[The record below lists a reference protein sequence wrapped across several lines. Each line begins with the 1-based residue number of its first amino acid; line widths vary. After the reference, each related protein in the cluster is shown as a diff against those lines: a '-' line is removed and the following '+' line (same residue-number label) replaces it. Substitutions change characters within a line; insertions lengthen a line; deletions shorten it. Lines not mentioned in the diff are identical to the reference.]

1 MEAFPQWIIIL
12 IGTIVLSRV
21 VTLLARRFGL
31 PSISIQ
37 LLIGILLGPSLLNLL
52 GGPIVLG
59 TWGSPSPGPL
69 HTILKIL
76 AEIGLIQLMFLAGL
90 EVDWRELKKS
100 LKSSFSVGAW
110 GFGLIGLSVAI
121 LTRLFVDRWSEA
133 LAMSA
138 IVSATSFGI
147 SIYYFSE
154 IKVLSLRVAPM
165 VSGAAILSGLL
176 AFLLMI
182 ASQATNYAATYGAF
196 KMTIAVSW
204 FVVKLIMFFAVTYFL
219 TSRFLR
225 LNVKTGFQKRHRQ
238 MLIGYLL
245 LVASLYAW
253 AAIHFGSFASVG
265 VASLGGGLLAASNP
279 EVKEKVA
286 KGFESTLASILLGIL
301 FLVIGMEMNLKAAEG
316 SIILLTVLL
325 VVVVGAKLVGVLIAG
340 YRADESSSDRL
351 LITIGILPQG
361 EMGILIAAY
370 LFSRGL
376 VDPSSFNWAVIV
388 VVVLT
393 MITPIVMMVGQI
405 RSNIHVNVAPSFTG
419 VKKDIVSVLPD
430 HYRNKSSA
438 GL

>member
-1 MEAFPQWIIIL
+1 
-12 IGTIVLSRV
+12 
-21 VTLLARRFGL
+21 
-31 PSISIQ
+31 
-37 LLIGILLGPSLLNLL
+37 
-52 GGPIVLG
+52 
-59 TWGSPSPGPL
+59 
-69 HTILKIL
+69 
-76 AEIGLIQLMFLAGL
+76 
-90 EVDWRELKKS
+90 
-100 LKSSFSVGAW
+100 
-110 GFGLIGLSVAI
+110 
-121 LTRLFVDRWSEA
+121 
-133 LAMSA
+133 
-138 IVSATSFGI
+138 
-147 SIYYFSE
+147 
-154 IKVLSLRVAPM
+154 
-165 VSGAAILSGLL
+165 
-176 AFLLMI
+176 
-182 ASQATNYAATYGAF
+182 
-196 KMTIAVSW
+196 
-204 FVVKLIMFFAVTYFL
+204 
-219 TSRFLR
+219 
-225 LNVKTGFQKRHRQ
+225 
-238 MLIGYLL
+238 
-245 LVASLYAW
+245 
-253 AAIHFGSFASVG
+253 
-265 VASLGGGLLAASNP
+265 LLAASNP

-340 YRADESSSDRL
+340 HRADESSSDRL